1 MNIQL
6 SEHFSY
12 RKLLRFTLPSIVMM
26 VFTSIYGVVDG
37 FFVSNYA
44 GKTQFAAVNLIMPF
58 LMILGTIGFMFGTGG
73 SALVSKTMGEG
84 KKEKAQ
90 QIFSLLIY
98 ASIALGIVF
107 SVTGILFLRPVAV
120 ALGAKG
126 EMVGDCVL
134 YGRIILS
141 ALTAFIL
148 QNEFQSFFVAAEKPQ
163 LGLLVTVAAGV
174 ANMVLD
180 ALFVA
185 VFKWGIAGAALATAV
200 SQMVGGL
207 VPFFYFLR
215 PNTSILRLVKSKFEG
230 RVLLRACT
238 NGSSEM
244 MSNLS
249 MSLVSMLY
257 NGQLMKFAGEDG
269 VAAYGVLMYVNFVF
283 LAIFIG
289 IGIGSAPIV
298 SYHYGAENHAE
309 LKSLRRK
316 STVVILVFSAA
327 MFVLAQLLALPL
339 SKVFVGYDEG
349 LLGMTC
355 RAFRICSFMFLL
367 AGINIYGSAFFTAL
381 NNGLVSALISFLRTL
396 VFQVVAVLIFPVFLK
411 LDGIWLSVVVAEV
424 LSALVTVAFLVGLKK
439 KYHY

>member
-126 EMVGDCVL
+126 EMVEDCVL

-185 VFKWGIAGAALATAV
+185 VFKWGIAGAALATAA
-200 SQMVGGL
+200 SQMVGGV

-349 LLGMTC
+349 LLEMTC

-411 LDGIWLSVVVAEV
+411 LDGIWLSVVAAEV

>member
-1 MNIQL
+1 MKIQL

-12 RKLLRFTLPSIVMM
+12 KKLLKFTFPSIVMM

-90 QIFSLLIY
+90 QIFSQLIY
-98 ASIALGIVF
+98 ASILLGVTFSVLGI
-107 SVTGILFLRPVAV
+107 IFLRPVSA
-120 ALGAKG
+120 ALGAEG
-126 EMVGDCVL
+126 EMLDNCVL
-134 YGRIILS
+134 YGRIILC
-141 ALTAFIL
+141 ALTVFIL

-163 LGLLVTVAAGV
+163 LGLYVTVIAGV

-185 VFKWGIAGAALATAV
+185 VFRWGIAGAALATAV
-200 SQMVGGL
+200 SQIVGGVIPL
-207 VPFFYFLR
+207 VYFLR
-215 PNTSILRLVKSKFEG
+215 PNESALRLIKSRFEA

-257 NGQLMKFAGEDG
+257 NAQLMKFAGENG

-289 IGIGSAPIV
+289 IGVGSAPIV

-309 LKSLRRK
+309 LKSLRKK
-316 STVVILVFSAA
+316 STVIILVFSAV
-327 MFVLAQLLALPL
+327 MFALAQLLALPL
-339 SKVFVGYDEG
+339 SKIFVGYDAE
-349 LLGMTC
+349 LLAMTC
-355 RAFRICSFMFLL
+355 RAFRFCSFVFLF
-367 AGINIYGSAFFTAL
+367 AGMNIYGSAFFTAL

-396 VFQVVAVLIFPVFLK
+396 VFQVATVLIFPIFLE
-411 LDGIWLSVVVAEV
+411 LDGVWLSAVAAEI
-424 LSALVTVAFLVGLKK
+424 LSVFVTIVFIIGLKR

>member
-12 RKLLRFTLPSIVMM
+12 KKLLRFTLPSIVMM

-90 QIFSLLIY
+90 QIFSQLIY
-98 ASIALGIVF
+98 ASILLGITF
-107 SVTGILFLRPVAV
+107 SVLGIIFLRPVSA
-120 ALGAKG
+120 ALGAEG
-126 EMVGDCVL
+126 QMLEDCVL
-134 YGRIILS
+134 YGRIILA

-163 LGLLVTVAAGV
+163 LGLLVTVIAGC

-180 ALFVA
+180 ALFVG
-185 VFKWGIAGAALATAV
+185 VFRWGVAGAALATAA
-200 SQMVGGL
+200 SQVLGGIIPL
-207 VPFFYFLR
+207 IYFLR
-215 PNTSILRLVKSKFEG
+215 PNPSVLRLVKSRLEG
-230 RVLLRACT
+230 KVLLRACT

-257 NGQLMKFAGEDG
+257 NAQLMKFAGENG
-269 VAAYGVLMYVNFVF
+269 VAAYGVLMYVNFIF
-283 LAIFIG
+283 MAIFIG
-289 IGIGSAPIV
+289 LSIGGAPVV

-309 LKSLRRK
+309 LRSLRKK
-316 STVVILVFSAA
+316 STVVILVFSAL
-327 MFVLAQLLALPL
+327 MFALAQLLAIPL
-339 SKVFVGYDEG
+339 SDIFVGYDAE
-349 LLGMTC
+349 LLAMTC
-355 RAFRICSFMFLL
+355 RAFRICSFLFLL

-396 VFQVVAVLIFPVFLK
+396 VFQVAAVLIFPIFLK
-411 LDGIWLSVVVAEV
+411 LDGIWLSSVAAEL
-424 LSALVTVAFLVGLKK
+424 LSMLVTLAFLAGMKK

>member
-84 KKEKAQ
+84 RKEKAQ
-90 QIFSLLIY
+90 QVFSQLIY
-98 ASIALGIVF
+98 ASIILGVLFSAAGIV
-107 SVTGILFLRPVAV
+107 FLRPVSA
-120 ALGAKG
+120 ALGAEG
-126 EMVGDCVL
+126 QMLDDCVL
-134 YGRIILS
+134 YGRIILA

-148 QNEFQSFFVAAEKPQ
+148 QNEFQSFFVAAERPQ
-163 LGLLVTVAAGV
+163 LGLLVTVIAGV
-174 ANMVLD
+174 ANMALD
-180 ALFVA
+180 ALFVG
-185 VFKWGIAGAALATAV
+185 VFRWGIAGAALATAA
-200 SQMVGGL
+200 SQVLGGVIPL
-207 VPFFYFLR
+207 IYFLR
-215 PNTSILRLVKSKFEG
+215 PNRSALRLVKSGFEG
-230 RVLLRACT
+230 RALLRACV

-257 NGQLMKFAGEDG
+257 NMQLMKFAGENG

-289 IGIGSAPIV
+289 VSIGSAPIV
-298 SYHYGAENHAE
+298 SYHYGAENHGE

-316 STVVILVFSAA
+316 STVVILAFSAV
-327 MFVLAQLLALPL
+327 MFVLAQVLAAPL
-339 SKVFVGYDEG
+339 SEIFVGYDAE
-349 LLGMTC
+349 LSALTC
-355 RAFRICSFMFLL
+355 RAFHFYAFAFLL
-367 AGINIYGSAFFTAL
+367 AGVNIYGSAFFTAL
-381 NNGLVSALISFLRTL
+381 NNGLISALISFLRTL
-396 VFQVVAVLIFPVFLK
+396 VFQVAAVLIFPIFWEI
-411 LDGIWLSVVVAEV
+411 DGVWLSAVAAEL
-424 LSALVTVAFLVGLKK
+424 LSALVTIAFLAAKK
-439 KYHY
+439 KRYHY